1 MKTLLSKQQKHKNCG
16 REMKVAKCSENGSGE
31 IFVTGEHTHDDNLDD
46 GGVDVPSVD
55 LGAENEVDGAE

>member
-1 MKTLLSKQQKHKNCG
+1 
-16 REMKVAKCSENGSGE
+16 MKVAKCSENGGGE

-55 LGAENEVDGAE
+55 LGAENEVDGAEQVVISASLVNIFDED

>member
-1 MKTLLSKQQKHKNCG
+1 
-16 REMKVAKCSENGSGE
+16 MKVAKCSENGGGE